1 MFPDVKWLV
10 IKYLNEELET
20 PVYSRVPKAR
30 PSSFIRVLL
39 AGGTGQINPA
49 LEEVAVTLESWNTDE
64 HGAFLQAEK
73 ARQALRSIRNVDGNP
88 VYRYREWGPP
98 VDLPDE
104 SGQWRYTFT
113 FSIRLRIQAA

>member
-1 MFPDVKWLV
+1 MFPDVKALV
-10 IKYLNEELET
+10 IKYLNQELET
-20 PVYSRVPKAR
+20 EVYSRVPKMR
-30 PSSFIRVLL
+30 PSSFMRVLL

-49 LEEVAVTLESWNTDE
+49 LEEVAVTLESWDDDE
-64 HGAFLQAEK
+64 HQAFVHAEQAR
-73 ARQALRSIRNVDGNP
+73 AALRGIRLVGDNP

-113 FSIRLRIQAA
+113 FSIRLRIQTA

>member
-1 MFPDVKWLV
+1 L
-10 IKYLNEELET
+10 Y
-20 PVYSRVPKAR
+20 AR
-30 PSSFIRVLL
+30 EPNTSTSSFMRVLL

-49 LEEVAVTLESWNTDE
+49 LEEVAVTLESWDDDE
-64 HGAFLQAEK
+64 HQAFVHAEQAR
-73 ARQALRSIRNVDGNP
+73 AALRGIHLVGDNP

>member
-64 HGAFLQAEK
+64 HEAFLQAEK
-73 ARQALRSIRNVDGNP
+73 ARQALRSIHNVDGNP

>member
-10 IKYLNEELET
+10 IKYLNEELDT
-20 PVYSRVPKAR
+20 PVYSRVPKHR
-30 PSSFIRVLL
+30 PASFIRILL
-39 AGGTGQINPA
+39 AGGTGQIDPA
-49 LEEVAVTLESWNTDE
+49 LEEVAVTIESWDSDE
-64 HGAFLQAEK
+64 HQAFVHAEQ
-73 ARQALRSIRNVDGNP
+73 ARQALRHIHLVGDNP

-113 FSIRLRIQAA
+113 FSIRLRIQTA

>member
-10 IKYLNEELET
+10 IKYLSGELET
-20 PVYSRVPKAR
+20 PVHSRVPKQR
-30 PSSFIRVLL
+30 PTSFIRVLL
-39 AGGTGQINPA
+39 AGGSGQINPA
-49 LEEVAVTLESWNTDE
+49 LEEVAVTIESWDSDE
-64 HGAFLQAEK
+64 HSAFLHAEQ
-73 ARQALRSIRNVDGNP
+73 ARQALRRIHLVNDNP

>member
-20 PVYSRVPKAR
+20 PVYSRVPKQR
-30 PSSFIRVLL
+30 PSSFIRILL

-64 HGAFLQAEK
+64 HEAFLQAET
-73 ARQALRSIRNVDGNP
+73 ARQALRSIHDVGGNP